1 MTGHARSRLL
11 NCPVG
16 GMGLGITFSILVFAA
31 MIAAAC
37 LAVGPIHWAWWQFRR
52 TIWRHKRFSLG
63 GLFVYFSIIAVLIGM
78 AAAIARGTG

>member
-16 GMGLGITFSILVFAA
+16 GRGWDYILHSCNRSDDCCRVLSSWPHSLGMVAISPD
-31 MIAAAC
+31 C
-37 LAVGPIHWAWWQFRR
+37 LAAE
-52 TIWRHKRFSLG
+52 RFSLG